1 MNLFNKLHARLEPPG
16 LEWQILRKLPGVTL
30 VGLMLPVALAVL
42 VRILPPE
49 PGVNL
54 AKHIKSVDIFAI
66 ASAITFF
73 TAVFTVAI
81 GCIIVYIMKG
91 PAYVADAYPLQHSDR
106 PATGPAARVSNPGP
120 QSPRSALNSNM
131 TCSNRE
137 SCG

>member
-1 MNLFNKLHARLEPPG
+1 MNLFNKLHGRREPPG
-16 LEWQILRKLPGVTL
+16 LEWQILTKLPKVTL
-30 VGLMLPVALAVL
+30 VGLMIPVALAIL
-42 VRILPPE
+42 VRMLPPE
-49 PGVNL
+49 PGVNI

-106 PATGPAARVSNPGP
+106 PVTGPEVNAEPEER
-120 QSPRSALNSNM
+120 
-131 TCSNRE
+131 
-137 SCG
+137 

>member
-1 MNLFNKLHARLEPPG
+1 MNLFNKLHGRREPPG
-16 LEWQILRKLPGVTL
+16 LERQILRKLPKVTL
-30 VGLMLPVALAVL
+30 VGLMIPAALAVL

-49 PGVNL
+49 PGLDV

-81 GCIIVYIMKG
+81 GCVIVYIMKG

-106 PATGPAARVSNPGP
+106 PATGPAANTKADDR
-120 QSPRSALNSNM
+120 
-131 TCSNRE
+131 
-137 SCG
+137 

>member
-1 MNLFNKLHARLEPPG
+1 MNLFNKLHARREPPG
-16 LEWQILRKLPGVTL
+16 LEWQILRKLPRVTL
-30 VGLMLPVALAVL
+30 VGLMLPAALAIL

-106 PATGPAARVSNPGP
+106 PATGPAANTQADDR
-120 QSPRSALNSNM
+120 
-131 TCSNRE
+131 
-137 SCG
+137 

>member
-1 MNLFNKLHARLEPPG
+1 MNLFNKLHARREPPG
-16 LEWQILRKLPGVTL
+16 LERQILRKLPKVTL
-30 VGLMLPVALAVL
+30 VGLMIPAALAVL

-49 PGVNL
+49 PGLDV

-81 GCIIVYIMKG
+81 GCVIVYIMKG

-106 PATGPAARVSNPGP
+106 PATGPAANTEADDR
-120 QSPRSALNSNM
+120 
-131 TCSNRE
+131 
-137 SCG
+137 